1 MYTLMRGFVPRARPA
16 SAGEINNLP
25 DFCGKGSSRVV
36 AFINFVCAERGAVAR
51 WGERERAEGVER
63 ARSARTPRAPRGAR
77 STHDARIFARE
88 NNSLNS
94 LSLVCT
100 LSYVY
105 KYMVCPSLSVSRLGL
120 RLVFCA
126 RNRKSVLWKIVVR
139 LSNVSTVVLHTTVLP
154 SWLHP
159 SSSPLASERS
169 VGRAQATEP
178 HLHCGWPAAV

>member
-25 DFCGKGSSRVV
+25 DFCGKGSSRVFV

-88 NNSLNS
+88 NNSLS
-94 LSLVCT
+94 LSSALYRMCISIWCVPLYRSLVSGSGSC
-100 LSYVY
+100 
-105 KYMVCPSLSVSRLGL
+105 
-120 RLVFCA
+120 FA
-126 RNRKSVLWKIVVR
+126 RG
-139 LSNVSTVVLHTTVLP
+139 T
-154 SWLHP
+154 
-159 SSSPLASERS
+159 
-169 VGRAQATEP
+169 GRAY
-178 HLHCGWPAAV
+178 CGR